1 MKIAFIPR
9 SADLLYIDDL
19 AEFAQMI
26 IKHAALVHDAGSDGE
41 VTAHIEVIERQ
52 IRFMQRT
59 LEMLKPPPAPNPP
72 NGR

>member
-1 MKIAFIPR
+1 MTPAFIPR

-26 IKHAALVHDAGSDGE
+26 IKHAAFAHDAGSDGE
-41 VTAHIEVIERQ
+41 VAAHIEVIERQ
-52 IRFMQRT
+52 ISFMQRT
-59 LEMLKPPPAPNPP
+59 IEMLKPPPATNPP